1 VRFEEKYI
9 RTIKDFDF
17 KRGDLV
23 LMWNTAIEKSLNRKM
38 KPRYLGQLIVLS
50 RNRGGAY
57 ILCELDGSVLRNTVA
72 VFQLV
77 PYFARKSID
86 LPDGAMDISMEKLRE
101 MERQE
106 TTEEDEGNG
115 GMWEYE
121 EQLKEEKVDEE

>member
-1 VRFEEKYI
+1 
-9 RTIKDFDF
+9 
-17 KRGDLV
+17 V
-23 LMWNTAIEKSLNRKM
+23 LMWNAVIEKLLNRKM
-38 KPRYLGQLIVLS
+38 KPRYLGPLIVLL

-57 ILCELDGSVLRNTVA
+57 ILCELDRLVLRNTVT

-86 LPDGAMDISMEKLRE
+86 LPDGAIDISTEKLRE

-121 EQLKEEKVDEE
+121 EQLADKE